1 MSRLPTLEECA
12 YSDDPEVKNQWA
24 LVALPFFGT
33 TPHTVEPQLRP
44 EWSKH
49 FDDLGY
55 VWAPRLAE
63 LADENGN
70 IHVSQ
75 LPTQKLKLRA
85 PHRGQQH
92 VLNNSSAWVDVND
105 PDPDP
110 VMLPDMSAFTRHEQE
125 VVAEQLRYH
134 GVVRED
140 MPEPEVAE
148 VVSTPAFDP
157 SEHSPSTVNGY
168 LMGVADAEKRRVV
181 ALEMTGKARDQI
193 LRKWR
198 GV

>member
-1 MSRLPTLEECA
+1 MARLPTLEECA
-12 YSDDPEVKNQWA
+12 YSSDPEVKNQWA
-24 LVALPFFGT
+24 LVALPFHGS
-33 TPHTVEPQLRP
+33 TPFPIEDALRP
-44 EWSKH
+44 QWSKH
-49 FDDLGY
+49 LDDLGY
-55 VWAPRLAE
+55 VWGPGLAE

-75 LPTQKLKLRA
+75 LPVQKIKFR
-85 PHRGQQH
+85 PPFRGQQH
-92 VLNNSSAWVDVND
+92 TLNNSGAWVPIDD
-105 PDPDP
+105 PDLDP
-110 VMLPDMSAFTRHEQE
+110 VVLPDVSAYTRHEQE
-125 VVAEQLRYH
+125 VIAEQLRQE
-134 GVVRED
+134 GVIHEEKALVD
-140 MPEPEVAE
+140 VAE
-148 VVSTPAFDP
+148 AVTPAFDP